1 MKKIFF
7 LGAFFFSFSTA
18 MMSQIAQPVVVSE
31 TSQPNPLSA
40 DAILKEACQQAARE
54 NKNVFVMFHAFWCGW
69 CHKMDNSMN
78 DESCNKFFGNNY
90 VITHLVVEETKDKK
104 NLETPGAAE
113 LKVKYNGD
121 GQGLPF
127 WLVLDK
133 DGKLL
138 ADSKIRKEG
147 EGADKGSNAGCP
159 ASEEEVAFFVSV
171 LQKTS
176 SLDRAQ
182 LEIIRKRFRENDQ

>member
-1 MKKIFF
+1 
-7 LGAFFFSFSTA
+7 
-18 MMSQIAQPVVVSE
+18 
-31 TSQPNPLSA
+31 
-40 DAILKEACQQAARE
+40 
-54 NKNVFVMFHAFWCGW
+54 
-69 CHKMDNSMN
+69 MN
-78 DESCNKFFGNNY
+78 DEACKKFFDNNY
-90 VITHLVVEETKDKK
+90 VVTHFVVDETKDKK

-138 ADSKIRKEG
+138 ADSKMRKEG
-147 EGADKGSNAGCP
+147 EGPDKGSNSGCP
-159 ASEEEVAFFVSV
+159 ASEEEVAFFLSV

-176 SLDRAQ
+176 VLDKEQSKA
-182 LEIIRKRFRENDQ
+182 IRKRFRENDQ